1 LGCIAATKGYNNKH
15 DSTHGRQKITNSS
28 VSFSSPFSLKMLDF
42 ASSLFFW
49 AQQLQWNLGVHP
61 ATWVPYFFLT
71 LPVLYI
77 SVW

>member
-1 LGCIAATKGYNNKH
+1 MVDK
-15 DSTHGRQKITNSS
+15 KITNSA

-49 AQQLQWNLGVHP
+49 AQQLEWNLGVHP
-61 ATWVPYFFLT
+61 ATWVPYFFL
-71 LPVLYI
+71 PVLYI